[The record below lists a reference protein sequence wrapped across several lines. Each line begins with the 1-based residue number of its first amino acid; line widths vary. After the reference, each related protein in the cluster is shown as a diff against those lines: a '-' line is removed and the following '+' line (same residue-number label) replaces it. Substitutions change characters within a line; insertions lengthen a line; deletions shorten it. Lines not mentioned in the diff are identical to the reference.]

1 MNYIEING
9 GTKRER
15 EVARATVEMM
25 IKKLLPR
32 FRTLEITVNLKKLD
46 GVFGY
51 CLAETTREFELEVAK
66 GLSLK
71 NLVGTI
77 CHEMVH
83 VKQYARKE
91 LHLTSYVWKK
101 TEIDEKT
108 PYSKLPWEVEAFG
121 MEDDLAREVW
131 DADIL

>member
-1 MNYIEING
+1 MNFIDAKG

-15 EVARATVEMM
+15 EVAIATVEFMV
-25 IKKLLPR
+25 KRLLPR
-32 FRTLEITVNLKKLD
+32 FRTLDITVKFSKLD

-51 CLAETTREFELEVAK
+51 CLAETTREFELEIAK

-91 LHLTSYVWKK
+91 LHINDYVWKK
-101 TEIDEKT
+101 EEIDEKT
-108 PYSKLPWEVEAFG
+108 PYTKLPWEVEAFA

>member
-1 MNYIEING
+1 
-9 GTKRER
+9 
-15 EVARATVEMM
+15 
-25 IKKLLPR
+25 
-32 FRTLEITVNLKKLD
+32 
-46 GVFGY
+46 VFGY
-51 CLAETTREFELEVAK
+51 CLAEDTREFELEIAK

-91 LHLTSYVWKK
+91 LHINDYVWKK
-101 TEIDEKT
+101 EEIDEKT
-108 PYSKLPWEVEAFG
+108 PYGDLPWEKEAFA
-121 MEDDLAREVW
+121 MEDDLARFVW

>member
-1 MNYIEING
+1 MNYVEVIG

-15 EVARATVEMM
+15 EVAQATVELM

-32 FRTLEITVNLKKLD
+32 FRTLEITVKLSKLD

-51 CLAETTREFELEVAK
+51 CLAETPREFELEIAK

-83 VKQYARKE
+83 VKQYARRE
-91 LHLTSYVWKK
+91 LHVTDYVWKK
-101 TEIDEKT
+101 EVIDEKT
-108 PYSKLPWEVEAFG
+108 PYGKLPWEVEAFA